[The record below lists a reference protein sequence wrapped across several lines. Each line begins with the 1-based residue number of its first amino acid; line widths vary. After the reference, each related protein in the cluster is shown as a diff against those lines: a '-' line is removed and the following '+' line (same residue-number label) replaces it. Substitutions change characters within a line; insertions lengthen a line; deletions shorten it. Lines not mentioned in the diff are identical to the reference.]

1 MMLDICNHIC
11 AFASSVLNLGLKW
24 LWMHLAGTK
33 RLSFENCVMQAFEH
47 LCRSPLWNTQPAISC
62 YIYMFSSFIADKK
75 SSWTRMLEES
85 AWWINGLF
93 ALVYLLISPS
103 SPALLSVL
111 SLGISFL
118 IFYNLLLLCPSLSLS
133 LSLSSCL
140 FLLLLFFRDQTSL
153 VEKHVERI
161 HSLEAALRQRESSLH
176 KLNTQLHNK
185 DMQYLQLHNPD
196 SHSKSCFVCMH
207 AGVHHNLLI
216 CA

>member
-11 AFASSVLNLGLKW
+11 AFASSVSNLGLKW
-24 LWMHLAGTK
+24 LWMDLAGTK
-33 RLSFENCVMQAFEH
+33 RLSFENCGMQAFEH

-75 SSWTRMLEES
+75 SSWTRMPEES
-85 AWWINGLF
+85 AWWSDGLF
-93 ALVYLLISPS
+93 ALVYLFISPS

-111 SLGISFL
+111 SLGVLFL
-118 IFYNLLLLCPSLSLS
+118 IFYNLLLLCPSLYLS
-133 LSLSSCL
+133 LSLFSCL
-140 FLLLLFFRDQTSL
+140 SSLALFRAQTSL

-196 SHSKSCFVCMH
+196 SHSKSCFICMH
-207 AGVHHNLLI
+207 AGVHL
-216 CA
+216 

>member
-118 IFYNLLLLCPSLSLS
+118 IFYNLLLLCHLFPFPFPSLLVS
-133 LSLSSCL
+133 
-140 FLLLLFFRDQTSL
+140 FFSRSFPG
-153 VEKHVERI
+153 
-161 HSLEAALRQRESSLH
+161 LRRLWWRNMWSGS
-176 KLNTQLHNK
+176 T
-185 DMQYLQLHNPD
+185 
-196 SHSKSCFVCMH
+196 
-207 AGVHHNLLI
+207 A
-216 CA
+216 